1 MSSHESLKV
10 PFSTSAL
17 QANLSRL
24 ESKWETCQ
32 STRDRN
38 AIYGYLGDVF
48 DLVNWWKAEGSEHT
62 NAARAL
68 RLRGH
73 RLFLRTPEPF
83 AAVIMST
90 AEADEKTRSK
100 WSRVLRYASEYK
112 GRSEALFDFIKRKGG
127 INACAARYA
136 HYIARQSSRQAATT
150 TLCRSRKSGSPY

>member
-1 MSSHESLKV
+1 MSSLKSPSV

-24 ESKWETCQ
+24 ENKWETCQ

-38 AIYGYLGDVF
+38 AIFGYLGDVF
-48 DLVNWWKAEGSEHT
+48 DLVAWWKVEGSEHT

-73 RLFLRTPEPF
+73 RLLLRTPEPF

-90 AEADEKTRSK
+90 SEADEKTRSK

-112 GRSEALFDFIKRKGG
+112 GRPEALFDFIKRKGG

-136 HYIARQSSRQAATT
+136 SCIARQSSCRPAPTT
-150 TLCRSRKSGSPY
+150 RRIQKCGSR